1 MDAVV
6 PLLAVSNDVVA
17 AATHYANTNSAYHLE
32 HNTASYAKV
41 CGRDWTY
48 YVKDIHVYIGRPPD
62 TASVQNSDVSEGSGP
77 PHLPTHIDLGPSK
90 LISRMHAELYFDETS
105 KWIVIVYG
113 RNGVKVNDIPLQRGQ
128 RIQIRSGD
136 VLEIVGTQMMFVA
149 VDGQPEIHPTFLQ
162 KLRDQIPP
170 SLQLPNNGIQPRWL
184 PENARPI
191 GRSSSQTQSSAR
203 SGVNSQAILAPA
215 PPDFR
220 RSTPTKTQRTSAQ
233 AGPSSNRSP
242 AFGRGIVMESSQLID
257 YSSDSARDIK
267 PGLSYATMIA
277 QAITSTPDQSISLK
291 GIYDWIVTNFSYYR
305 HHGGNW
311 QVSLIIIQ
319 VKG

>member
-1 MDAVV
+1 MKD
-6 PLLAVSNDVVA
+6 
-17 AATHYANTNSAYHLE
+17 TH
-32 HNTASYAKV
+32 
-41 CGRDWTY
+41 
-48 YVKDIHVYIGRPPD
+48 IYIGRPPD
-62 TASVQNSDVSEGSGP
+62 VPSVHNSDVSEASGS
-77 PHLPTHIDLGPSK
+77 PHLLTHIDLGPSK
-90 LISRMHAELYFDETS
+90 LISRMHAKLYFDEEAS

-113 RNGVKVNDIPLQRGQ
+113 RNGVKVNDIHLRCGQ
-128 RIQIRSGD
+128 KIPIRSGD
-136 VLEIVGTQMMFVA
+136 VIEIVGTQMMFVA

-170 SLQLPNNGIQPRWL
+170 NLEPNNISQPHYL
-184 PENARPI
+184 PDNSKPI
-191 GRSSSQTQSSAR
+191 GPAPSLTQSSAR
-203 SGVNSQAILAPA
+203 SRVNGQAILAPA

-233 AGPSSNRSP
+233 TGLNLNQSP
-242 AFGRGIVMESSQLID
+242 PFGRGIVMESSQLID
-257 YSSDSARDIK
+257 YSSDSAKDIK

-311 QVSLIIIQ
+311 QVSLNI
-319 VKG
+319 VSV

>member
-1 MDAVV
+1 MV
-6 PLLAVSNDVVA
+6 PLLAVSNDPVA
-17 AATHYANTNSAYHLE
+17 AGTYWANTNSAYHLE

-62 TASVQNSDVSEGSGP
+62 AASVQNSDVSEGSGP

-90 LISRMHAELYFDETS
+90 LISRMHAELYFDEEAS

-113 RNGVKVNDIPLQRGQ
+113 RNGVKVNDIQLRRGQ
-128 RIQIRSGD
+128 RIPIRSGD

-170 SLQLPNNGIQPRWL
+170 NPEPNNSTQPCYL
-184 PENARPI
+184 PENSKPI
-191 GRSSSQTQSSAR
+191 KRSSSQTQSSAR
-203 SGVNSQAILAPA
+203 SRANGQAIIAPA

-220 RSTPTKTQRTSAQ
+220 RSTPTKTQRISTQ
-233 AGPSSNRSP
+233 TGPSSNQSP

-257 YSSDSARDIK
+257 YSSDSAKDIK

-291 GIYDWIVTNFSYYR
+291 GIYDWIITNFSYYR

-311 QVSLIIIQ
+311 QVGLMI
-319 VKG
+319 VLV